1 MYRASSTN
9 TVFHHT
15 TSTSVQFE
23 AWFWR
28 LGRSRAFFCGSPTA
42 AGWITGLVKWDGCEV
57 FLASRVD
64 NWELF
69 HMFHA
74 VMLFLCQKGK
84 FTNCCQSLVVYEYYI
99 LPHCR
104 LVFSFQSFQKL
115 CEGEK
120 TRGVGGC
127 STWTSSSKGGSKES
141 RHVKTTVVSIPRFT
155 WVYWNTEAPECR
167 QILAKECDS
176 TLLCLLLH
184 PSSHWSSFVTLNPC
198 SFSHSFREKKTVFQK
213 CYGVLDVG
221 PEDVQ
226 NYDIW
231 FMTQFSGYV
240 NFQKKGHS

>member
-1 MYRASSTN
+1 MYRASSHFASTN

-42 AGWITGLVKWDGCEV
+42 AEWITSLVKWDGCEV
-57 FLASRVD
+57 FLASRVN
-64 NWELF
+64 NWKLF

-84 FTNCCQSLVVYEYYI
+84 FTNCCQSLVVNEYNI
-99 LPHCR
+99 LPSCR
-104 LVFSFQSFQKL
+104 LIFSVHSFQKL

-127 STWTSSSKGGSKES
+127 STWTFSSKGGSKES

-155 WVYWNTEAPECR
+155 YGTQKHQYV
-167 QILAKECDS
+167 AK
-176 TLLCLLLH
+176 
-184 PSSHWSSFVTLNPC
+184 N
-198 SFSHSFREKKTVFQK
+198 
-213 CYGVLDVG
+213 
-221 PEDVQ
+221 
-226 NYDIW
+226 
-231 FMTQFSGYV
+231 
-240 NFQKKGHS
+240 